1 MKTFAL
7 IFSITLNFILGGLLL
22 YVVLQG
28 CAEVANGKI
37 GVLSQDIR
45 VGLFGSNKVLFT
57 LPKGLVVRDASATG
71 ADWFEA
77 NRFRIVVT
85 SDNPEL
91 VDYSLKVEQLSDQHT
106 EHYSAEV
113 AK

>member
-7 IFSITLNFILGGLLL
+7 ACSIVLNVFLSGLLL

-28 CAEVANGKI
+28 CAEVANGKV
-37 GVLSQDIR
+37 GVLSQDIK
-45 VGLFGSNKVLFT
+45 VGVFGSDKVLFT

-71 ADWFEA
+71 ADWFEP

-85 SDNPEL
+85 SDNAAF
-91 VDYSLKVEQLSDQHT
+91 VDYRQQIVPLSNQRT
-106 EHYSAEV
+106 EHYSA
-113 AK
+113 KLSK

>member
-28 CAEVANGKI
+28 CAEIANGKVDILSDEIKI
-37 GVLSQDIR
+37 GV
-45 VGLFGSNKVLFT
+45 FGSNKVLFT

-71 ADWFEA
+71 ALRTPGSE
-77 NRFRIVVT
+77 NTRVSSRIKNFVT
-85 SDNPEL
+85 IEVRRSD
-91 VDYSLKVEQLSDQHT
+91 
-106 EHYSAEV
+106 
-113 AK
+113 

>member
-28 CAEVANGKI
+28 CAEVANGKVGILSDEIKI
-37 GVLSQDIR
+37 GI
-45 VGLFGSNKVLFT
+45 FGSNKVLFT

-71 ADWFEA
+71 ADWFEPH
-77 NRFRIVVT
+77 RFRIIVT
-85 SDNPEL
+85 SDNPAL
-91 VDYSLKVEQLSDQHT
+91 VDYSQKIEPLSDQHA
-106 EHYSAEV
+106 ELYSAEV
-113 AK
+113 PK

>member
-7 IFSITLNFILGGLLL
+7 VSSIALNIVLAGLLL

-28 CAEVANGKI
+28 CAEVANGKV
-37 GVLSQDIR
+37 GVLSQDIKVR
-45 VGLFGSNKVLFT
+45 VFDSDKVLFI

-71 ADWFEA
+71 AGWFEPH
-77 NRFRIVVT
+77 RFRIVVT
-85 SDNPEL
+85 SDNAAL
-91 VDYSLKVEQLSDQHT
+91 VDYSQKVAPLSDQRT

-113 AK
+113 VK

>member
-7 IFSITLNFILGGLLL
+7 IFSLALNFILGGLLL

-28 CAEVANGKI
+28 CAEVANGRI
-37 GVLSQDIR
+37 GILYQDIR
-45 VGLFGSNKVLFT
+45 IGLFSSNKVLFT

-71 ADWFEA
+71 AGWFEP
-77 NRFRIVVT
+77 NRFRIGVT

-91 VDYSLKVEQLSDQHT
+91 VDYSLKVEPLSDQQT
-106 EHYSAEV
+106 EHYSVEV
-113 AK
+113 IK